1 MDSMKMNSRMENEY
15 MGNPMNSHS
24 YPMPDFSK
32 FYQIKIIE
40 LFSVLNINNCIYIY
54 TYMYLL
60 M

>member
-1 MDSMKMNSRMENEY
+1 MNSRMENEY